1 MQSCGYNVS
10 TGNFDMKLKLVCVG
24 NSKGIRIPKPLIEQC
39 GFGETV
45 EVSVKDG
52 CMVIAAERKPREGW
66 EAAFRSAG
74 QSPDDEILLAGAIPN
89 EFDRDEWQW

>member
-1 MQSCGYNVS
+1 
-10 TGNFDMKLKLVCVG
+10 MKLKLVRVG

-39 GFGETV
+39 GFGDTV

-52 CMVIAAERKPREGW
+52 CVVIAAERKPRQGW
-66 EAAFRSAG
+66 EEAFRSAG
-74 QSPDDEILLAGAIPN
+74 LPNDDEILLAGVTPN

>member
-1 MQSCGYNVS
+1 
-10 TGNFDMKLKLVCVG
+10 MKLKLVRVG

-39 GFGETV
+39 GCGDTV

-52 CMVIAAERKPREGW
+52 CVVIAAERKPRQGW
-66 EAAFRSAG
+66 DEAFRSAG
-74 QSPDDEILLAGAIPN
+74 PTVSAGPPADDEIMLAGVTPN

>member
-1 MQSCGYNVS
+1 
-10 TGNFDMKLKLVCVG
+10 MKLKLVRVG

-39 GFGETV
+39 GFGDTV

-52 CMVIAAERKPREGW
+52 CVVIAAERKPRQGW
-66 EAAFRSAG
+66 EEAFRSAK
-74 QSPDDEILLAGAIPN
+74 PPVDDEIMLAGVTPN